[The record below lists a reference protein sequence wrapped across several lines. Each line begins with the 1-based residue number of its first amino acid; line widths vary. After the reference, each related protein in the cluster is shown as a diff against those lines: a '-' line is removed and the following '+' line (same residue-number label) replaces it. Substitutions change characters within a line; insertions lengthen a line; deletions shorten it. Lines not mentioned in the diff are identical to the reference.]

1 MEKKQ
6 IETFIKKYNLGGA
19 IEGVHWQNIGD
30 NLSVTAMTS
39 CRKLFVQV
47 ELEKGAS
54 FFKDVD
60 IGIQDTSKLKK
71 MLNPLG
77 DNVAISLDI
86 DDNDATRVR
95 QLYVEDGKIDMIY
108 VTAQKG
114 TLDPIP
120 KMKNIPTFGIE
131 VILTPEFI
139 DAFNK
144 AFSAINDPDAL
155 YTLIM
160 SKKKQKLEMVLGYK
174 QQLSDRIAISTTCT
188 TGKDTVKNLVSF
200 SSKHLKEILA
210 ANSEVENPILSVSE
224 DGLSNVTFNK
234 DGFNSLYYQI
244 KINVED

>member
-144 AFSAINDPDAL
+144 AFSAINRAGFEQSGAGRAIG
-155 YTLIM
+155 TAVVHSVGRSRKTKAK
-160 SKKKQKLEMVLGYK
+160 SKKKGAF
-174 QQLSDRIAISTTCT
+174 R
-188 TGKDTVKNLVSF
+188 G
-200 SSKHLKEILA
+200 
-210 ANSEVENPILSVSE
+210 
-224 DGLSNVTFNK
+224 
-234 DGFNSLYYQI
+234 
-244 KINVED
+244 